1 MTKLGRII
9 LGGVVGSAIV
19 YLVGRSDRGARF
31 DLAVT
36 QAFQRWH
43 GPRIDRA
50 MELASWPGFPPQS
63 RVIPIGIIGGWLVIG
78 QRTEAALQAMAAGSV
93 VLATVV
99 KTLARRPRPIATQ
112 VRVVVAPLGGT
123 SFPSGH
129 VLAYVGTYGVLAYL
143 IGSRV
148 RGARLRR
155 LLVAPP
161 LALIVF
167 VGPSRIHQGHHW
179 LTDVVASYLLGIG
192 YVAALAANYR
202 RWVSRR
208 PRR

>member
-1 MTKLGRII
+1 VVTNLGRISV
-9 LGGVVGSAIV
+9 GGVIGSAAVFVIS
-19 YLVGRSDRGARF
+19 RSDRGGRF

-36 QAFQRWH
+36 QTLQRWH

-50 MELASWPGFPPQS
+50 MEIASWPGFAPQS
-63 RVIPIGIIGGWLVIG
+63 RVIPVGIIGGWLVTG
-78 QRTEAALQAMAAGSV
+78 QRTEAAFQAIAAGSAA
-93 VLATVV
+93 LATVV

-129 VLAYVGTYGVLAYL
+129 VLAYVGTYGFLAYL
-143 IGSRV
+143 MGSHV

-155 LLVAPP
+155 LLMAPP
-161 LALIVF
+161 LALIVL

-179 LTDVVASYLLGIG
+179 FTDVVASYLLGIS
-192 YVAALAANYR
+192 YVAALAAIYR
-202 RWVSRR
+202 RWKS
-208 PRR
+208 